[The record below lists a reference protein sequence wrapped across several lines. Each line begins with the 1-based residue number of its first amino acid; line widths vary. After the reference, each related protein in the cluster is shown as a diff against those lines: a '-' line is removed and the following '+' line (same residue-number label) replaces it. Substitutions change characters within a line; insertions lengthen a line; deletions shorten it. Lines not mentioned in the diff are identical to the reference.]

1 MLTEAVLA
9 VIAIIFILIARM
21 SNRPK
26 LPKTYPKGPPGWPVI
41 GNLLQLGSQPH
52 LKLTEWSRQYGSVYS
67 LNLCKTRVVVL
78 NSYKALSEAMVDRKA
93 DFAGRPRDFIS
104 MEITTGY
111 KAFST
116 MDYDEFCKVVR
127 KSAHTALR
135 VNGTER
141 WSEVITMQ
149 VDKLIDK
156 LSERGS
162 SPCDPHLPL
171 SLVAFNTVSEITQK
185 RSYEEDDQEFVDFIQ
200 SNEDLLRNLV
210 GCSPVDYAR
219 WLKPFFKSQ
228 LDRLQKAA
236 AYRVEYMEGR
246 IRARKEKFN
255 STNPPRDAID
265 MMLIAKETFQNNP
278 TSGISA
284 ELFDDKVVVQSVMD
298 FFSAGIKY
306 DANNAFATARAL
318 SLFWD
323 ICLFFTGSET
333 IVSSMKWFLVE
344 MMLNPEI
351 QRKIHQEIDDVV
363 GVDRRPVY
371 ADHDNLPYLKAA
383 MYESL
388 RLHSIAPLSVL
399 HRTLCTTSVIGC
411 QIPDDTLII
420 PNHWAIDHDPDTFED
435 PYVFRPG
442 RFIDGNTGRCVSF
455 NEMNFTPFGM
465 GRRVCLGEMLAKIE
479 YFLIAANLLHQF
491 EVTESVVHG
500 KPSIE
505 GVLGLTYN
513 PKPFKMTVERR
524 NRQK

>member
-1 MLTEAVLA
+1 
-9 VIAIIFILIARM
+9 M

-67 LNLCKTRVVVL
+67 LNLFKTRVVVL
-78 NSYKALSEAMVDRKA
+78 NSYKALSEAMVDRKT
-93 DFAGRPRDFIS
+93 DFAGRPHDFIS
-104 MEITTGY
+104 WEIMTGY

-116 MDYDEFCKVVR
+116 MDYDEFWKVVR
-127 KSAHTALR
+127 KSTHTALR
-135 VNGTER
+135 VQGTER

-162 SPCDPHLPL
+162 SPCDPRLPL
-171 SLVAFNTVSEITQK
+171 SLVAFNIVSEIAHK

-200 SNEDLLRNLV
+200 ANSDLFRNLV

-228 LDRLQKAA
+228 LDRLQKGAV
-236 AYRVEYMEGR
+236 YRAKYMEDR
-246 IRARKEKFN
+246 VRARKEKLN
-255 STNPPRDAID
+255 SANPPRDAID
-265 MMLIAKETFQNNP
+265 MMLIAQENFQNNP

-298 FFSAGIKY
+298 FIA
-306 DANNAFATARAL
+306 A
-318 SLFWD
+318 
-323 ICLFFTGSET
+323 GSET
-333 IVSSMKWFLVE
+333 IVASIEWFLIE

-351 QRKIHQEIDDVV
+351 QKKIHQEIDDVV

-388 RLHSIAPLSVL
+388 RLHSIGPLSVF
-399 HRTLCTTSVIGC
+399 HRTLCTTSVNGC

-420 PNHWAIDHDPDTFED
+420 PNHWAIDHDPDIFED

-465 GRRVCLGEMLAKIE
+465 GRRVCLGEMLAKME

-500 KPSIE
+500 KPSTE

-513 PKPFKMTVERR
+513 PKPFKMLVGKR
-524 NRQK
+524 NSQK